1 MCAQELEETRREA
14 AAVVELLDL
23 RQGGLAQTLDGNFP
37 DLRTS
42 VWQSEGTVQAAVQ
55 VSPHARSAAKSPSQ
69 DCLPGSRLSVVSE
82 AILRPA
88 ALPAEVPEVG
98 LRICMGM
105 RTPGHVLRLL
115 HV

>member
-1 MCAQELEETRREA
+1 MEETRREA

-55 VSPHARSAAKSPSQ
+55 VRPAHNLQLIPSFSSLLIN
-69 DCLPGSRLSVVSE
+69 CLPVSTLSIVCKRPP
-82 AILRPA
+82 IRPA
-88 ALPAEVPEVG
+88 ALLPVG
-98 LRICMGM
+98 AHGAVSGI
-105 RTPGHVLRLL
+105 
-115 HV
+115 